1 MSVIFKKPLTIEIG
15 VGITGSL
22 NGVPQSTMS
31 MDASDTVNI
40 TFEIP
45 QEVGPNSSPTFGE
58 VSASGTQNMVIG
70 TDESNIVLHY
80 HGISGS
86 GTLGPNL
93 TISEK
98 FTAINNLNVDGTV
111 ISEQLTFGSSS
122 ASTIFASGSTKF
134 GNSSDDLTAITG
146 SMAPQ
151 NLSFKG
157 GHKVHHATNNPE
169 LLKRTGSLVTEFAA
183 KTYLESL
190 NNYQYLR
197 KSFVHKGIIQD
208 KTTVHFNAVT
218 ASSGDIVNPTSEHDF
233 YFFINGFN
241 AEPDALTIQQNVS
254 TMILTLDS
262 GSIGY
267 NLDNQDEI
275 VAIGKFNS

>member
-1 MSVIFKKPLTIEIG
+1 MTVIFKKPLTFEIG

-22 NGVPQSTMS
+22 NGEAQSTMS
-31 MDASDTVNI
+31 MDASDSVSV

-45 QEVGPNSSPTFGE
+45 QEVGPDSSPTFGE
-58 VSASGTQNMVIG
+58 VSASGTQDIVIG

-86 GTLGPNL
+86 GTIGPNL
-93 TISEK
+93 TISEN
-98 FTAINNLNVDGTV
+98 FTSINNLHVDGTV
-111 ISEQLTFGSSS
+111 ISKQLTFGSSS

-134 GNSSDDLTAITG
+134 GDTADDVTKITG
-146 SMAPQ
+146 SFSPQ

-157 GHKVHHATNNPE
+157 GSKVNHTTNNPE
-169 LLKRTGSLVTEFAA
+169 LLERTGSLVTEFAA

-190 NNYQYLR
+190 NNYEYLR
-197 KSFVHKGIIQD
+197 KSFVHKGNIQNN
-208 KTTVHFNAVT
+208 TIVHFNAVT
-218 ASSGDIVNPTSEHDF
+218 ASSGDVVNPTSEHDF

-241 AEPDALTIQQNVS
+241 AEPDALSIQQNNN
-254 TMILTLDS
+254 TMILTVDT

-267 NLDNQDEI
+267 DLNNQDEI